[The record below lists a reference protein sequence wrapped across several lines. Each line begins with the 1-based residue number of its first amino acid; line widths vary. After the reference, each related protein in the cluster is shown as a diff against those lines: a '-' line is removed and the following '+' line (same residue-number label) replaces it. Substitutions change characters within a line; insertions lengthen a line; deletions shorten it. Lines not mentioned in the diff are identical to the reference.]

1 VLNGVECDSRD
12 TRSGAYSFAKVVAE
26 RGVMKSPDPVDVHV
40 GARMRFRRMSVGMSQ
55 EALAARLGLTFQQV
69 QKYEKAQNRI
79 GASRL
84 FRIAQ
89 ALDVSVGFFFEGL
102 ADQPVDMAGA
112 EMTRPLEFVGSP
124 EGLQLNIAF
133 SHISDTATRR
143 KIVDLVRT
151 LAGDNTI

>member
-1 VLNGVECDSRD
+1 
-12 TRSGAYSFAKVVAE
+12 
-26 RGVMKSPDPVDVHV
+26 MKSPDPIDLHV

-79 GASRL
+79 GSSRL

-89 ALDVSVGFFFEGL
+89 ALDVSVSFFFEGL
-102 ADQPVDMAGA
+102 DDHPSGESDA
-112 EMTRPLEFVGSP
+112 EIAKPLEFVGTP
-124 EGLQLNIAF
+124 EGLQLNLAF

-151 LAGDNTI
+151 LAGDRAV

>member
-1 VLNGVECDSRD
+1 
-12 TRSGAYSFAKVVAE
+12 
-26 RGVMKSPDPVDVHV
+26 MHV
-40 GARMRFRRMSVGMSQ
+40 GARMRFRRMSIGMSQ

-84 FRIAQ
+84 FRIAE
-89 ALDVSVGFFFEGL
+89 ALAVPVGFFFEGL
-102 ADQPVDMAGA
+102 EGAVQDSDLADLS
-112 EMTRPLEFVGSP
+112 RPLAFVGSP

-133 SHISDTATRR
+133 SHISDTTTRR

-151 LAGDNTI
+151 LAGETSV

>member
-1 VLNGVECDSRD
+1 
-12 TRSGAYSFAKVVAE
+12 
-26 RGVMKSPDPVDVHV
+26 MKSPDPVDVHV

-89 ALDVSVGFFFEGL
+89 ALDVSVAFFFEGL
-102 ADQPVDMAGA
+102 EDQPSGA
-112 EMTRPLEFVGSP
+112 SERETTRPLEFVGSP
-124 EGLQLNIAF
+124 EGLQLNLAF

-151 LAGDNTI
+151 LAGDRAV

>member
-1 VLNGVECDSRD
+1 
-12 TRSGAYSFAKVVAE
+12 
-26 RGVMKSPDPVDVHV
+26 MKSPDPVDVHV

-89 ALDVSVGFFFEGL
+89 ALDVSVAFFFEGL
-102 ADQPVDMAGA
+102 EDQPSGA
-112 EMTRPLEFVGSP
+112 SERETARPLEFVGSP
-124 EGLQLNIAF
+124 EGLQLNLAF

-151 LAGDNTI
+151 LAGDRTV

>member
-1 VLNGVECDSRD
+1 
-12 TRSGAYSFAKVVAE
+12 
-26 RGVMKSPDPVDVHV
+26 MKSPDPVDVHV

-89 ALDVSVGFFFEGL
+89 ALDVSVAFFFEGL
-102 ADQPVDMAGA
+102 EDQPSGA
-112 EMTRPLEFVGSP
+112 SERETARPLEFVGSP
-124 EGLQLNIAF
+124 EGLQLNLAF

-151 LAGDNTI
+151 LAGDRAV